1 LIGRFERV
9 IMLRKK
15 KNVERAAEEEKAAGD
30 TGGAPKRMPGQ
41 IRLQKDLTELEK
53 PPFVTLHID
62 PT

>member
-1 LIGRFERV
+1 
-9 IMLRKK
+9 MLRKK
-15 KNVERAAEEEKAAGD
+15 KNVERAAEEVKAAGD